1 MVSFGTLTCARL
13 PNFPMSDS
21 TIPTARPP
29 AIGAPFADSLVPGT
43 VLGEFELIRVLGV
56 GGFGIVYLALD
67 RVLLRQ
73 VAIKEYLPAAL
84 ASRGVSDQISL
95 RTESNASRF
104 ASGLE
109 SFVNE
114 ARLLASFDHPSLVK
128 VHRFWKANGTAYMAM
143 PYYPGQTLKEA
154 RRGMG
159 MAPDEAWL
167 RRVIDPLLDALEALH
182 AQGVYHRDIAPDNI
196 LLPPDAEPVLLDF
209 GSARRVIGDQTQ
221 ALTAIL
227 KPNFAP
233 VEQYADEAGMR
244 QGPYTDLYA
253 LGATVH
259 FMLTGRTPM
268 PAVMRAVRDT
278 MPLLAGSEA
287 KAFPGVSHTFLR
299 AIDWALALSSTERPQ
314 NVAALRRAL
323 DGEVQPPAPTPRLAP
338 APAAEFSADAALAK
352 TEAFPRTQR
361 VTPASPAAPTA
372 PTAPDASAASAIPK
386 VVLTRSTRHRLGLA
400 GAVAA
405 IGLVGIGG
413 WAFDRY
419 ATTAA
424 PAIVAGAMPSA
435 APATVAMA
443 TPSAAPA
450 PAPAPA
456 PASASASPP
465 APAPADTVA
474 PVSPSTPRIAVTADN
489 SAQRPA
495 NASDAQTPARAT
507 TSLAPNG
514 AAPVNAARA
523 ARPTRNDSAES
534 SKLCAD
540 VGFFAAVACVA
551 KTCQLPAF
559 KTHPQCVE
567 AKRVVE
573 QRQRRMEQ

>member
-1 MVSFGTLTCARL
+1 
-13 PNFPMSDS
+13 MSDS
-21 TIPTARPP
+21 TIPTAPPP
-29 AIGAPFADSLVPGT
+29 ANGAPLADALVPGS
-43 VLGEFELIRVLGV
+43 VLGEFELIRVLGA

-73 VAIKEYLPAAL
+73 VAIKEYLPTTLAGRGAA
-84 ASRGVSDQISL
+84 DQISL

-109 SFVNE
+109 SFINE

-154 RRGMG
+154 RRSMG

-167 RRVIDPLLDALEALH
+167 RRVIDPLLGALEALH

-196 LLPPDAEPVLLDF
+196 LLPPDSEPVLLDF

-221 ALTAIL
+221 SLTAIL

-259 FMLTGRTPM
+259 FMLTGNTPM

-287 KAFPGVSHTFLR
+287 TAYPGVSRTFLQ
-299 AIDWALALSSTERPQ
+299 AIDWALALSSTDRPQ
-314 NVAALRRAL
+314 NAAALRRAL

-338 APAAEFSADAALAK
+338 ASAAAFSADDALAK

-361 VTPASPAAPTA
+361 VTPAPPAANA
-372 PTAPDASAASAIPK
+372 MPK
-386 VVLTRSTRHRLGLA
+386 IVLTRHARHLR
-400 GAVAA
+400 GAAAAAMA
-405 IGLVGIGG
+405 IGLLGIGG
-413 WAFDRY
+413 WAFSRH
-419 ATTAA
+419 ANAPVAEVVAAVA
-424 PAIVAGAMPSA
+424 PAV
-435 APATVAMA
+435 APAPAALASVQVPAPA
-443 TPSAAPA
+443 AAPA
-450 PAPAPA
+450 PTPIEVVTPAPT
-456 PASASASPP
+456 PAALVVEPPAALPAVAGLPKPRAVAVTTPMAASPP
-465 APAPADTVA
+465 TPRTADTLQ
-474 PVSPSTPRIAVTADN
+474 P
-489 SAQRPA
+489 
-495 NASDAQTPARAT
+495 PARRTAHAADA
-507 TSLAPNG
+507 SNPVR
-514 AAPVNAARA
+514 AAPSPALSSAAPINVARA
-523 ARPTRNDSAES
+523 ESPARNDSGAPAR
-534 SKLCAD
+534 LCAN
-540 VGFFAAVACVA
+540 VGFFAAVACLNR
-551 KTCQLPAF
+551 TCQLPAF

-567 AKRVVE
+567 ASRVVE